1 MSGTQLS
8 PLSSRAT
15 LQTVCI
21 ATLSTQHLQAYNAPQ
36 VHCLLNSTIPDAL
49 EELLQQV
56 GLSSDNLLAT
66 PEVTP
71 QDSNANRLLPCRPP
85 PQPWKPFQPIEPKR
99 NKRGRPNAPRQ
110 ENGRFK
116 NKCSSSTE
124 KTFTAMPTIST
135 TNEIN
140 PTFQMTFH
148 FSLYDKLPPYE
159 NVLPVTT
166 TASPYLNVPPV
177 IISSSS
183 CTYSNS
189 DTLIPTPSTY
199 VFPLFDQIAFDIIS
213 FLIQASPKSSS
224 NSVQLNVLENM
235 LHIQ

>member
-1 MSGTQLS
+1 M
-8 PLSSRAT
+8 
-15 LQTVCI
+15 
-21 ATLSTQHLQAYNAPQ
+21 
-36 VHCLLNSTIPDAL
+36 
-49 EELLQQV
+49 

-66 PEVTP
+66 PEGTP
-71 QDSNANRLLPCRPP
+71 QISNANRSLLCRPP
-85 PQPWKPFQPIEPKR
+85 PEPWEPFQPSEPKR

-116 NKCSSSTE
+116 GKCSSSTE
-124 KTFTAMPTIST
+124 KTLTAMPTVPT
-135 TNEIN
+135 TSEIN

-148 FSLYDKLPPYE
+148 SSPYDNLPPYE

-189 DTLIPTPSTY
+189 DTLIPTPSTF
-199 VFPLFDQIAFDIIS
+199 VFPSSDQIASDIIS
-213 FLIQASPKSSS
+213 FLIQASPQSSS
-224 NSVQLNVLENM
+224 NSLQLIVLENM
-235 LHIQ
+235 LHKHYKPSLVSHIDLVCSINPNRNYITFESIVRSCISFLGIY